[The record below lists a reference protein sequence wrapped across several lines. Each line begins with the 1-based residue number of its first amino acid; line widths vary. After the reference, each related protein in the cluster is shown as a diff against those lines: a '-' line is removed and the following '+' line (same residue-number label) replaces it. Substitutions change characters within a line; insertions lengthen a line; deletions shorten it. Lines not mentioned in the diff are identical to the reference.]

1 MKLFIY
7 KILTAF
13 ILVFILYKLTIGHTI
28 RLVEQKMN
36 ILNSKEN
43 IEFVKK
49 KIRNEIKNGLLKDR
63 YMSKDDAILIN
74 DLINKI
80 KKELETN

>member
-7 KILTAF
+7 KILTEF